1 MTTSADGNCGCGL
14 AGRPD
19 LATSARAHGLPRA
32 LVVLLAMA
40 AAVVVAAGIQAA
52 AWLVGPVFLA
62 LVIVL
67 TVHPIHERM
76 RRAGLPPWVATTVL
90 VLVVYAVL
98 VVLVGVII
106 VSVARLA
113 TILPAYAGNANAL
126 LASVTARLAEFGV
139 GIDQLRTISA
149 GLNYGRLVS
158 VASGLLLGLTSVLGN
173 LVFLLSLLLFLSIE
187 ASGTPA
193 RLAMV
198 AATRAPIAEALGRFA
213 SSTRRYVAVNT
224 IFGVLTGLVDAIALA
239 LLGIPLALLWGLL
252 VFITNYIPYIGFW
265 IALVPPALL
274 ALLIGGWNLML
285 VVVALFMVVNFV
297 LTSLIQPKYVG
308 DAVGISVTVTLVAL
322 VLWGWLLGA
331 IGAVLAVPLTLLAK
345 ALLVDI
351 DPHARWANALLGS
364 AATTRAPPAVAEAD
378 TA

>member
-1 MTTSADGNCGCGL
+1 
-14 AGRPD
+14 
-19 LATSARAHGLPRA
+19 
-32 LVVLLAMA
+32 MA

-76 RRAGLPPWVATTVL
+76 RRAGLPPWAATTVL
-90 VLVVYAVL
+90 VLLVYAVL

-149 GLNYGRLVS
+149 SLNYGRLVS

-213 SSTRRYVAVNT
+213 SSTRRYVAVAHRAGGRDRAGAARDSAGAAVGPA
-224 IFGVLTGLVDAIALA
+224 GVHHQLHPVHRVLDRAGATRAAGPVDRRVEPDARRRRAVHGGQLRA
-239 LLGIPLALLWGLL
+239 HFAHPAQVRRRRRRHLGDGHPGRAGLLGLAR
-252 VFITNYIPYIGFW
+252 
-265 IALVPPALL
+265 
-274 ALLIGGWNLML
+274 
-285 VVVALFMVVNFV
+285 
-297 LTSLIQPKYVG
+297 S
-308 DAVGISVTVTLVAL
+308 
-322 VLWGWLLGA
+322 
-331 IGAVLAVPLTLLAK
+331 
-345 ALLVDI
+345 
-351 DPHARWANALLGS
+351 ARS
-364 AATTRAPPAVAEAD
+364 APCSRSP
-378 TA
+378 